1 MSMGVPTTAKD
12 LLLLYAKEPCTYS
25 SLKEKESVPRN
36 YFSKRHLLFSRFDEG
51 IQLTPEMWYSV
62 CAECFAHTIAKVLSS
77 HIQGRGYV
85 LDLFGGAGGQ
95 AIGFALEGH
104 SVHSLEYSE
113 KHCALIHNNA
123 QVYGVSHLVFPV
135 CCDVFTQALRFCTSG
150 VISQKY
156 DCVVL
161 SPPWGGPGY
170 WRSGD
175 LDFYKLKI
183 NKYKGSQL
191 VSLMC
196 RLVDSGISKRFIL
209 HLPRNT
215 TTQSICSIGTQIAR
229 HISRAKVQE
238 IGNAQTNFSM
248 SSVVVSEMQL
258 NGRVSFLVVYIGCWN
273 KQLIKNVDNQAVLF
287 TPSDDHSSKV
297 PCGHF
302 V

>member
-1 MSMGVPTTAKD
+1 MNVPTTAKD
-12 LLLLYAKEPCTYS
+12 LLLLYAKEPCASS
-25 SLKEKESVPRN
+25 SLKEDESVPQN
-36 YFSKRHLLFSRFDEG
+36 YLSKRHLLFSRFDEG

-62 CAECFAHTIAKVLSS
+62 CAECFAHTIAKVLSN
-77 HIQGRGYV
+77 HIQRRGYV

-104 SVHSLEYSE
+104 SVHSIEYSE
-113 KHCALIHNNA
+113 QHCALIHNNA
-123 QVYGVSHLVFPV
+123 RVYGVSHLVFPV

-150 VISQKY
+150 ATPQKY

-170 WRSGD
+170 WRNGD
-175 LDFYKLKI
+175 LDFCKLRI

-215 TTQSICSIGTQIAR
+215 TTRSIYSVGARVAR
-229 HISRAKVQE
+229 HISRVAIQE
-238 IGNAQTNFSM
+238 LGSTKADFLT
-248 SSVVVSEMQL
+248 SSVIISEMQL
-258 NGRVSFLVVYIGCWN
+258 NGRVSFLAVYIGCWN
-273 KQLIKNVDNQAVLF
+273 KKLIRDIDNQAVLF
-287 TPSDDHSSKV
+287 TPSDGHSSRV
-297 PCGHF
+297 PCGHL